1 MTRADAEGFRCA
13 EMAEAMTVPD
23 ELRRY
28 VTRLFAGIQ
37 QPMRPDDEMIPGR
50 DDLESE

>member
-1 MTRADAEGFRCA
+1 MTPAKYDEYMARALLAEYVDA
-13 EMAEAMTVPD
+13 
-23 ELRRY
+23 
-28 VTRLFAGIQ
+28 RLFAGIP